1 MAQLIP
7 QNFFKGSTRRINMV
21 SFRDRPICPCG
32 DFPWKGYYWERQPPK
47 NYDFEQNYWQQ
58 PVDPDGNKRT
68 PMQERK
74 KKLKEHK
81 EVLKFINNL
90 SPGSILDVGCG
101 LGFTLSGVNN
111 NWDKYGTEVSDIAA
125 KFAEKYARIYKNNLL
140 EYNFPRYFF
149 RAVLM
154 LHTLRYVNKP
164 RQHISEIYRL
174 LYPGGVFI
182 ISEADYDSGCAR
194 KFKKKYR
201 LLHDKAATNL
211 FSTHSLIKLLEDE
224 GFTILKIE
232 HPFFDTEHFTK
243 ENLLRLFN
251 GNKTSPPF
259 YGNTVTIYA
268 IKD

>member
-74 KKLKEHK
+74 KKL
-81 EVLKFINNL
+81 
-90 SPGSILDVGCG
+90 
-101 LGFTLSGVNN
+101 
-111 NWDKYGTEVSDIAA
+111 
-125 KFAEKYARIYKNNLL
+125 
-140 EYNFPRYFF
+140 
-149 RAVLM
+149 
-154 LHTLRYVNKP
+154 
-164 RQHISEIYRL
+164 
-174 LYPGGVFI
+174 
-182 ISEADYDSGCAR
+182 
-194 KFKKKYR
+194 
-201 LLHDKAATNL
+201 
-211 FSTHSLIKLLEDE
+211 LEDE